1 MLHKQKETILA
12 VLKSNKADKNY
23 ERTYWFSYQD
33 FLDPED
39 NFTSFSC
46 EELDGK
52 RGYIALIEKLLRADE
67 TAKVF
72 VEVYG
77 FEEVNSE
84 PFIYAETLIIFSK
97 LSLSEVRQIFSEPED
112 IFPDDIGEVTGQAEQ
127 SFIIGSNGEFVP
139 AARLFCDGAS
149 VYYCW
154 WD

>member
-12 VLKSNKADKNY
+12 VLKSNKVSKNY

-52 RGYIALIEKLLRADE
+52 QGYIALIGNLLNADAN
-67 TAKVF
+67 AKVF

-77 FEEVNSE
+77 FEELKNRWNDKKCR
-84 PFIYAETLIIFSK
+84 A
-97 LSLSEVRQIFSEPED
+97 
-112 IFPDDIGEVTGQAEQ
+112 
-127 SFIIGSNGEFVP
+127 
-139 AARLFCDGAS
+139 
-149 VYYCW
+149 
-154 WD
+154 

>member
-1 MLHKQKETILA
+1 MLQKQKETILA
-12 VLKSNKADKNY
+12 VLKSNKADKSY

-39 NFTSFSC
+39 SFTSFSC

-52 RGYIALIEKLLRADE
+52 QGYIALIGNLLNADAN
-67 TAKVF
+67 AKVF

-84 PFIYAETLIIFSK
+84 SFIYADTLIIFSK
-97 LSLSEVRQIFSEPED
+97 LSFSEVKQIFQEPKD
-112 IFPDDIGEVTGQAEQ
+112 IFPDDIGEVTDLAEQ
-127 SFIIGSNGEFVP
+127 SFIIGSNGELVP
-139 AARLFCDGAS
+139 AANLFSDEAS